1 MIAIV
6 FAFGN
11 MNWRPYIYTTYFVI
25 IAFFGFINGYVTS
38 RYLKYFGT
46 TDWNFSAT
54 VSAFAFP
61 CFIMGA
67 LGLELVFAWLAR
79 SSLRYSMG

>member
-1 MIAIV
+1 
-6 FAFGN
+6 